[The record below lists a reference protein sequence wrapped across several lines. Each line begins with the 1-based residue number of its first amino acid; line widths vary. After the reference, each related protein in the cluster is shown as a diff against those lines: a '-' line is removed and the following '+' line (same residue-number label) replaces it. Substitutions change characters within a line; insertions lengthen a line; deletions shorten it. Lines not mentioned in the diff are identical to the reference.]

1 MLAKFVRF
9 LEALAQGIKI
19 FLELNVEEKKI
30 DSEIPEVH
38 AATFGEDH
46 HYAVIH
52 FKGELFGIYS
62 PTLPQ
67 LLYEIN
73 EACSK
78 RMEL

>member
-1 MLAKFVRF
+1 M
-9 LEALAQGIKI
+9 
-19 FLELNVEEKKI
+19 EEKKI
-30 DSEIPEVH
+30 EAFEVPEVH
-38 AATFGEDH
+38 AATFGEDL